1 MKLQKIDTVI
11 STIDVLHIICEHGM
25 DSLDIFSTGGRS
37 VWQNWFSTGSVFPR
51 YGSSVELELGQ
62 RVSAR
67 LTAALAKE
75 LDRRSK
81 EALLG
86 KGTEL

>member
-1 MKLQKIDTVI
+1 M
-11 STIDVLHIICEHGM
+11 
-25 DSLDIFSTGGRS
+25 
-37 VWQNWFSTGSVFPR
+37 
-51 YGSSVELELGQ
+51 ELELGQ

-81 EALLG
+81 EVLLG
-86 KGTEL
+86 KGTEWRNSKVENGWSNLISLGGLMRAQEDG

>member
-1 MKLQKIDTVI
+1 M
-11 STIDVLHIICEHGM
+11 
-25 DSLDIFSTGGRS
+25 
-37 VWQNWFSTGSVFPR
+37 
-51 YGSSVELELGQ
+51 ELELGQ

-86 KGTEL
+86 KGTEWRNSKVENGWSNLISLGGLTRAQEDG

>member
-1 MKLQKIDTVI
+1 
-11 STIDVLHIICEHGM
+11 
-25 DSLDIFSTGGRS
+25 
-37 VWQNWFSTGSVFPR
+37 
-51 YGSSVELELGQ
+51 VELELGQ

-67 LTAALAKE
+67 LAAQLAKE

-86 KGTEL
+86 KGAGGWIWEERGWHIPRFFFKWDNQEILT